1 MGWLNGHPIFFIMIE
16 ERIKILSD
24 YLSKQDNITWREKDA
39 FNDVV
44 EYFSLLENTLN
55 DKTIYL
61 ERLCSWYIDHM
72 FELYQDSIDEVSF
85 EFIRDIIL
93 RKLKLI
99 LKSSPEYN
107 YLSIENNILA
117 LDIRNGNKLKP
128 YGSVKESM
136 KLFVRDVI
144 VYNTDHKYETT

>member
-1 MGWLNGHPIFFIMIE
+1 MIE

-24 YLSKQDNITWREKDA
+24 YLSKQNNLTWAERKA

-44 EYFSLLENTLN
+44 EYCYQLEKNFN

-72 FELYQDSIDEVSF
+72 FELYQDTIDEVSF

>member
-24 YLSKQDNITWREKDA
+24 YLSKQDNTTWREKDA

-72 FELYQDSIDEVSF
+72 FELYQDTIDEVSF

-93 RKLKLI
+93 RKLKFI

>member
-24 YLSKQDNITWREKDA
+24 YLSKQNNLTWAERKA

-44 EYFSLLENTLN
+44 EYCYQLEKNFN

-72 FELYQDSIDEVSF
+72 FELYQDSVDEVSF

-144 VYNTDHKYETT
+144 VYNTDNKYETT

>member
-24 YLSKQDNITWREKDA
+24 YLSKQDNTTWREKGA

-72 FELYQDSIDEVSF
+72 FELYQDTIDEVSF

-128 YGSVKESM
+128 CGSVKESM

-144 VYNTDHKYETT
+144 VYNTDNKYETT

>member
-24 YLSKQDNITWREKDA
+24 YLSKQDNTTWREKDA

-72 FELYQDSIDEVSF
+72 FELYQDTIDEVSF

>member
-24 YLSKQDNITWREKDA
+24 YLSKQDNTTWREKDA

-72 FELYQDSIDEVSF
+72 FELYQDTIDEVSF

-144 VYNTDHKYETT
+144 VYNTDNKYETT

>member
-1 MGWLNGHPIFFIMIE
+1 MIE

-24 YLSKQDNITWREKDA
+24 YLSKQDNTTWREKDA

-72 FELYQDSIDEVSF
+72 FELYQDTIDEVSF

-144 VYNTDHKYETT
+144 VYNTDNKYETT

>member
-24 YLSKQDNITWREKDA
+24 YLSKQNNLTWAERKA

-44 EYFSLLENTLN
+44 EYCYQLEKNFN

-72 FELYQDSIDEVSF
+72 FELYQDTIDEVSF

>member
-24 YLSKQDNITWREKDA
+24 YLSKQNNLTWVERKA
-39 FNDVV
+39 FNDSV
-44 EYFSLLENTLN
+44 EYCYQLERNFN

-72 FELYQDSIDEVSF
+72 FELYQDTIDEVSF

-117 LDIRNGNKLKP
+117 LDIRNGNELKP

-144 VYNTDHKYETT
+144 VYNTDNKYETT

>member
-24 YLSKQDNITWREKDA
+24 YLSKQDNTTWREKDA

-72 FELYQDSIDEVSF
+72 FELYQDTIDEVSF

-117 LDIRNGNKLKP
+117 LDIRNSNKLKP

>member
-24 YLSKQDNITWREKDA
+24 YLSKQNNLTWAERKA

-44 EYFSLLENTLN
+44 EYCYQLEKNFN

-72 FELYQDSIDEVSF
+72 FELYQDSIDEVSY

-93 RKLKLI
+93 RKLKFI

-144 VYNTDHKYETT
+144 VYNTDNKYETT

>member
-24 YLSKQDNITWREKDA
+24 YLSKQNNLTWAERKA

-44 EYFSLLENTLN
+44 EYCYQLEKNFN

-72 FELYQDSIDEVSF
+72 FELYQDTIDEVSF

-128 YGSVKESM
+128 CGSVKESM

-144 VYNTDHKYETT
+144 VYNTDNKYETT

>member
-24 YLSKQDNITWREKDA
+24 YLSKQDNTTWREKDA

-72 FELYQDSIDEVSF
+72 FELHQDTIDEVSF

>member
-24 YLSKQDNITWREKDA
+24 YLSKQDNTTWREKDA

-72 FELYQDSIDEVSF
+72 FELYQDTIDEVSF

-117 LDIRNGNKLKP
+117 LDIRSGNKLKP

>member
-24 YLSKQDNITWREKDA
+24 YLSKQNNLTWAERKA

-44 EYFSLLENTLN
+44 EYCYQLEKNFN

-93 RKLKLI
+93 RKLKFI

-144 VYNTDHKYETT
+144 VYNTDNKYETT